1 MVGLNGHIN
10 KRVTLNNKKNNVVIV
25 ILILFINIA
34 FLRYYFREPSVYYRP
49 GYVSELYYEATY
61 DTFFVTFK
69 IDGELTRQS
78 IPLEVFTKLKVGE
91 VYWCRIYNSKSL
103 FLVTK
108 IFV

>member
-1 MVGLNGHIN
+1 MI
-10 KRVTLNNKKNNVVIV
+10 VV
-25 ILILFINIA
+25 LFLFAVIA
-34 FLRYYFREPSVYYRP
+34 FLYYYLKEPSVYYRP

-61 DTFFVTFK
+61 DTCFVTLK
-69 IDGELTRQS
+69 IDGEITKQS
-78 IPLEVFTKLKVGE
+78 IPFEVFTKLKVGE

>member
-25 ILILFINIA
+25 LILFIVIA
-34 FLRYYFREPSVYYRP
+34 FFHYYLREPSVYYRP
-49 GYVSELYYEATY
+49 GYVSELSYEATY
-61 DTFFVTFK
+61 DTCFVTLK

-78 IPLEVFTKLKVGE
+78 IPFEVFTKIQIGKT
-91 VYWCRIYNSKSL
+91 YKCKIYNSKSL